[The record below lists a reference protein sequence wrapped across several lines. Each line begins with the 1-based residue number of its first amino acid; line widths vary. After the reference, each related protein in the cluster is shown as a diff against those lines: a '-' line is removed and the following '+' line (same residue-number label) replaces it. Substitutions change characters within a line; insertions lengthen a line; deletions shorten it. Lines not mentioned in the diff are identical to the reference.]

1 MEQFAFIAMEIVLK
15 PYKVGYCR
23 STIKIHGAMFVLTAA
38 LQKAVPMWS
47 AINWDLLVHPHF
59 LQLGRQ
65 GLFLQTHTYTINA
78 LYNCIQSMVVIFR
91 PISFSQ
97 TLTCR
102 VGKVFQ
108 ACVVE
113 L

>member
-1 MEQFAFIAMEIVLK
+1 MEQFGFMTMRILLK

-23 STIKIHGAMFVLTAA
+23 STIKIHGAIFVLTAA

-65 GLFLQTHTYTINA
+65 GLFLYTHTHTYTINITA
-78 LYNCIQSMVVIFR
+78 YRVRL
-91 PISFSQ
+91 SFLDQYPLAKLS
-97 TLTCR
+97 LA
-102 VGKVFQ
+102 GWEKYFQ
-108 ACVVE
+108 ACIVE